1 MKRWLLACLLL
12 SSPALAWPDRPIT
25 LINPYA
31 TGSQAD
37 AVSRALA
44 EGMAA
49 DLGQPVVLVNREGG
63 SGVVG
68 LRVLAA
74 SAPDGYT
81 LAFSALVPLTIQPHL
96 VKDTGL
102 GPEAIA
108 PICNVT
114 ENILGVAV
122 RADSPWRSLNDLVAE
137 AKRRPV
143 SYGSPGPNSAPAIG
157 IARIARA
164 MGGEYVH
171 VPYRADAQALLEVRA
186 GRLDAGAV
194 VVASAAPMVR
204 NGEMRLIGTF
214 SLRRH
219 PDFPDVPTAREQG
232 IEAVEL
238 SAGGLY
244 APRGTP
250 APLLAR
256 LEAAC
261 AAGMRTA
268 AFKTMAIRWAVLPEY
283 LGQADFAARLRAHY
297 DDHAVVLKSLGVQ
310 PE

>member
-137 AKRRPV
+137 AQRRPV

-157 IARIARA
+157 IARIAKA

-171 VPYRADAQALLEVRA
+171 VPYRADAQALLEVKA

-219 PDFPDVPTAREQG
+219 PDFPDIPTAREQG

-261 AAGMRTA
+261 AAGMRTE

-283 LGQADFAARLRAHY
+283 LGQAHFAARLRAHY

>member
-1 MKRWLLACLLL
+1 MLRLLALLL
-12 SSPALAWPDRPIT
+12 LIPGLARAWPDRPVT

-37 AVSRALA
+37 AVSRALS

-49 DLGQPVVLVNREGG
+49 ALGQPVVLVNREGG

-96 VKDTGL
+96 VRDTGL
-102 GPEAIA
+102 GPDAIA

-122 RADSPWRSLNDLVAE
+122 RADSPWRGMADMVA
-137 AKRRPV
+137 AARQRPV
-143 SYGSPGPNSAPAIG
+143 TYGSPGPNSAPSIG
-157 IARIARA
+157 MARVLKAT
-164 MGGEYVH
+164 GGEYVH
-171 VPYRADAQALLEVRA
+171 VPYRADSQALLEVKA
-186 GRLDAGAV
+186 GRLDAAAV
-194 VVASAAPMVR
+194 VVASAAPQIR
-204 NGEMRLIGTF
+204 GGEMRLLGTF

-219 PDFPDVPTAREQG
+219 PDFPDVPTARQQG
-232 IEAVEL
+232 IDAVEL
-238 SAGGLY
+238 SAGGMY
-244 APRGTP
+244 APRATP
-250 APLLAR
+250 EPVLVQ
-256 LEAAC
+256 LEVAC
-261 AAGMRTA
+261 RAGMATETFR
-268 AFKTMAIRWAVLPEY
+268 TMAQRWSVLPEY
-283 LGQADFAARLRAHY
+283 LGRADFARRLAEAHA
-297 DDHAVVLKSLGVQ
+297 DHAVVLRALGVQ